1 MTESY
6 QSKPDATGSGG
17 SSLEPIKGGTGDAG
31 RTVLIGMLGG
41 LLSAAGYVIYQRLPE
56 DQKVRLQRQARSLLE
71 SRLSEIRSNFNI

>member
-6 QSKPDATGSGG
+6 QSKTDATGSGG
-17 SSLEPIKGGTGDAG
+17 SLEPIKGGTGDAG

-56 DQKVRLQRQARSLLE
+56 DQKVRRRPYSTSPRISTRRQAAVLRAV
-71 SRLSEIRSNFNI
+71 